1 MQPFGFDLGNF
12 AEESEYLKFT
22 MPEATCARTQVLDY
36 FHQLATVVP
45 DSHFMFK
52 FERSNEVGTADKLFI
67 DQVCVQMG
75 FLRNMENEYI
85 TGANLNF
92 LDHYPEIGFFRDL
105 VFMFKLVMVPTSD
118 KLPELKPWTPE
129 EAALE
134 WSLDSDG
141 HYRVKGFG
149 KNLDCVQNI
158 TSVEEEQV
166 QRATNR
172 GVFSNFL
179 KMVGI
184 KGKMPRAT
192 PSQANPSILLGE
204 RVDNEDD
211 ILHIR
216 TLPDFD
222 GSLGPK
228 NCELMLQY
236 LTTPYMRIPMLLKF
250 FAMEARLKALKNKQ
264 IQEVLDAALFEPG
277 QWQESKYKTCPQ
289 SVPAAGR
296 DHLCTP
302 VGLLYN
308 ELIMSPSIVLTSVQT
323 MLEKAIEMD
332 VSNFK
337 YSFLP
342 FVINKNVFLVDSR
355 LDASV
360 S

>member
-1 MQPFGFDLGNF
+1 
-12 AEESEYLKFT
+12 
-22 MPEATCARTQVLDY
+22 MPEATSARTQVLDY

-45 DSHFMFK
+45 DSHLMFK
-52 FERSNEVGTADKLFI
+52 FERSNEVDTADKLFI

-75 FLRNMENEYI
+75 FTRDMEKEHL
-85 TGANLNF
+85 TGVNLNF

-134 WSLDSDG
+134 WSLDSEG
-141 HYRVKGFG
+141 HYKVKGFG

-172 GVFSNFL
+172 GVFSNLL

-184 KGKMPRAT
+184 KGKLPRAT

-216 TLPDFD
+216 TLPDFE

-332 VSNFK
+332 VSHGK
-337 YSFLP
+337 CL
-342 FVINKNVFLVDSR
+342 
-355 LDASV
+355 
-360 S
+360 